1 MERRL
6 AAILAT
12 DVVGYSSLMEIDEE
26 GTLAALKAYR
36 EELIDPAIAER
47 NGRIVKLM
55 GDGSLV
61 EFASVVDAVNC
72 AVAIQISLAERNDG
86 LDNDQ
91 KIELRIGVH
100 LGDVIVE
107 GDDIYGDGVNIA
119 ARLEGLAEPGGICL
133 SRAARDQVR
142 DRLDVE
148 LEDLGEISVKNIARP
163 VRVFRIATGA
173 PGVVK
178 ARRLR
183 PSRLRLHA
191 AIAVLAL
198 LLVAGGATWWIKPWD
213 RLSGS
218 PTAGVAPIGRLAK
231 PVIAVL
237 PFENL
242 SKDPGEDYFSEG
254 LSEDII
260 NALGQYRGLAVI
272 AYNAALPYRGG
283 SMNLQEISDAL
294 GVRYLVEGTVRRTG
308 EKIRISTR
316 LTDAQQGILLWSER
330 FDNESKDVFA
340 IQDAITRRVAGTLIS
355 NLTRIE
361 QQRALAKST
370 ENLGAYDLV
379 LRGRAKLRRATRRAN
394 RSARQMFERAIE
406 IDSKYAAAYAW
417 LGRAHYQTATDGW
430 TEFPGQSLER
440 AETYAQQASILDPRA
455 VEAWRTLARIHSLK
469 FQIERALAEI
479 DQAISINPSDAEA
492 LADRGTIL
500 LYSGRLEEAIAAYE
514 PAFVFD
520 PNLRADYVFARGLGY
535 YLLRRHMDAIKVLE
549 RGVARYPDYVF
560 IRVAL
565 VAAYGQLGQ
574 IADARRNADEVRRI
588 LPIFDPRLF
597 GTRFRDSA
605 LQEYLAEG
613 LKKGGLL

>member
-183 PSRLRLHA
+183 SSRLRLHA

-218 PTAGVAPIGRLAK
+218 PAPDVAPIGRLAK
-231 PVIAVL
+231 PAIAVM
-237 PFENL
+237 PFKNL
-242 SKDPGEDYFSEG
+242 SNDPAEDYFSDG
-254 LSEDII
+254 LTEDII
-260 NALGQYRGLAVI
+260 NSLGRYRGLAVM
-272 AYNAALPYRGG
+272 AYNAGLQYRDGATKP
-283 SMNLQEISDAL
+283 QEIGRAL
-294 GVRYLVEGTVRRTG
+294 GVRYLVDGTVRRTG
-308 EKIRISTR
+308 DKIRFSTK
-316 LTDAQQGILLWSER
+316 LIDAQQGILLWSER
-330 FDNESKDVFA
+330 FDTESKDLFA
-340 IQDAITRRVAGTLIS
+340 IQDAITFRVAGTLIS

-361 QQRALAKST
+361 QERSLAKPT
-370 ENLGAYDLV
+370 ENLVAYDHV
-379 LRGRAKLRRATRRAN
+379 LRGRAEIRSATRPANRRAT
-394 RSARQMFERAIE
+394 QMFERAIE
-406 IDSKYAAAYAW
+406 LDPDYAAAYAW
-417 LGRAHYQTATDGW
+417 LGRTHYQAAANGW

-440 AETYAQQASILDPRA
+440 AETYAQQASTLDPRS
-455 VEAWRTLARIHSLK
+455 VEALRTLARIHSMK